1 MLSETLRTR
10 WFSLCLHAG
19 LWLLLVLAVI
29 GSRGGGNAP
38 LFGETAAR
46 SRAVIAPVP
55 VARLKLLFAT
65 TNRPVAVVDPAAPNL
80 FKTTYFVPPPKP
92 PPATPVPAPPPPT
105 TQKIEL
111 TYQGYYRTG
120 DGPKYALLKL
130 GDKLI
135 NIPVGAEVVTNLFV
149 VDAQL
154 RTLTLTNTAV
164 QTNVLNLNARQ
175 VVEVPLK

>member
-19 LWLLLVLAVI
+19 LWLLLVLAII
-29 GSRGGGNAP
+29 GSRGGGNVSP
-38 LFGETAAR
+38 FGPAAAR

-55 VARLKLLFAT
+55 VARLKLLFTAT
-65 TNRPVAVVDPAAPNL
+65 NQPGTVVDPAAPNL
-80 FKTTYFVPPPKP
+80 FKTSYFVPAPQPL
-92 PPATPVPAPPPPT
+92 PAKPVPAPPPPT
-105 TQKIEL
+105 TQKIAL

-130 GDKLI
+130 GDNLVR
-135 NIPVGAEVVTNLFV
+135 IPVGGMVVTNLFV
-149 VDAQL
+149 VDAEL

-164 QTNVLNLNARQ
+164 QTNLLNLNARQ
-175 VVEVPLK
+175 VVEVPL